1 MTKLDEMIQFIQK
14 KHVYIQTHNFP
25 DPDAIACAFGLQ
37 KLLAHRGIEATI
49 CYKGKIDRY
58 NTLKLIELLEIEL
71 INLEEIEGQLHEDDE
86 IILVDAQK
94 GNSNIINMTGQ
105 EIVCIDHHPISIQ
118 SAKSENQMEYRYTD
132 IRPEIGACATII
144 AQYYFENQIAM
155 DSRIATA
162 LCYAIRS
169 DTDKLSRGV
178 SRLDLEMLYRMWED
192 CDGSIIQRLE
202 NAEIYFEDLAA
213 YSKAIESIRV
223 FERVSFACVG
233 ENCPEALIAS
243 VSDFMLAVVEVEFS
257 VVYAIQK
264 NGIKLSV
271 RSEGGHDA
279 GRIISRALK
288 DIGNGGG
295 HAAMAGGFI
304 PLTGAESIEDILAI
318 VQENILEE
326 VRYS

>member
-1 MTKLDEMIQFIQK
+1 MTKFEEMLNFIHK
-14 KHVYIQTHNFP
+14 KDIYIQTHNFP
-25 DPDAIACAFGLQ
+25 DPDAIASAFGLQ
-37 KLLAHRGIEATI
+37 KLLAYEGIHATI

-58 NTLKLIELLEIEL
+58 NTLKLIELLGIEL
-71 INLEEIEGQLHEDDE
+71 VNIEEIEGQLHEDDE

-94 GNSNIINMTGQ
+94 GNSNIIDMTGT
-105 EIVCIDHHPISIQ
+105 EIICIDHHPIFCV
-118 SAKSENQMEYRYTD
+118 AENSEYRYTD
-132 IRPEIGACATII
+132 IRPDIGACATII
-144 AQYYFENQIAM
+144 AQYFFENAIEM
-155 DSRIATA
+155 DDKTATV
-162 LCYAIRS
+162 LSYAIRS

-178 SRLDLEMLYRMWED
+178 SKLDFEMLYRMYD
-192 CDGSIIQRLE
+192 SCDRKIIQNLE
-202 NAEIYFEDLAA
+202 NAKIYFEDLNA

-223 FERVSFACVG
+223 FDNISFACVG

-243 VSDFMLAVVEVEFS
+243 VSDFMLAVVEVKFS

-271 RSEGGHDA
+271 RSEGGLDA

-304 PLTGAESIEDILAI
+304 PLKGKKENIEDILCK

-326 VRYS
+326 VKQ